1 MEKSDVAKKASRST
15 QPKVNACRTTTN
27 TSYATESN
35 PIVIHRD
42 GRARLDNGE
51 KFFVMEEKRKFLS
64 GRFSALRDEKFFTF
78 STLTQVFLLSGSSER
93 ERREPEKVKIDGK
106 I

>member
-1 MEKSDVAKKASRST
+1 
-15 QPKVNACRTTTN
+15 
-27 TSYATESN
+27 
-35 PIVIHRD
+35 
-42 GRARLDNGE
+42 
-51 KFFVMEEKRKFLS
+51 MEEKRKFLS